1 MALHLPW
8 YDHTISLQRLDLI
21 TVDLPQKVIFTSG
34 IGVRKSRRA
43 LIVRWTDQDG
53 QIGYGECSCRP
64 DPYYSE
70 EFLEAAFP
78 LVEHYLWPELVQAQS
93 LREVHD
99 RMRKV
104 RGWYF
109 TKAAMEFAVLDLLQ
123 STTNTSFFAEW
134 DLWPT
139 VDQIPVGISIGIHET
154 EQSLR
159 SVIQSS
165 KELGYRRLKF
175 KISPRTKTQLFEAV
189 RPELEGLYVS
199 FDANGTFRS
208 EDLKNLAFFAEL
220 GEMIEQPFPPGHI
233 DLYQA
238 SKKQIP
244 SIYICQDEEV
254 KSLGDLQKIHQLGC
268 IDELNLK
275 PGRVGGII
283 STLNILQY
291 TQEQGIPCWI
301 GGMFET
307 GIGRAMNSQIA
318 GLTPDALAH
327 DQSPSA
333 RYFKEDLVHQ
343 PLTMNAEGFIDLEQ
357 ARRVTVDPDILD
369 KYTVHVKTLQKD

>member
-1 MALHLPW
+1 MAVHLPW
-8 YDHTISLQRLDLI
+8 YDSKLSLKRLDLI
-21 TVDLPQKVIFTSG
+21 TVDLPQKVVFTSG
-34 IGVRKSRRA
+34 IGVRTSRRA
-43 LIVRWTDQDG
+43 LIVKWTDEDG

-78 LVEHYLWPELVQAQS
+78 LVEHYLWPVLVEAQS
-93 LREVHD
+93 LREVHKG
-99 RMRKV
+99 MRKV

-123 STTNTSFFAEW
+123 SINDTSFFAEW
-134 DLWPT
+134 DCWPM
-139 VDQIPVGISIGIHET
+139 VSRIPVGISIGIHKT
-154 EQSLR
+154 EESLR

-175 KISPRTKTQLFEAV
+175 KISPQTDTRLFEAV
-189 RPELEGLYVS
+189 RPELQGLYVS
-199 FDANGTFRS
+199 FDANGTFRAGDVEGLS
-208 EDLKNLAFFAEL
+208 FFAKL
-220 GEMIEQPFPPGHI
+220 GEMIEQPFPPGYI
-233 DLYQA
+233 DLYQRA
-238 SKKQIP
+238 KKEIP
-244 SIYICQDEEV
+244 GMYICQDEEV

-283 STLNILQY
+283 TTLQILDY
-291 TQEQGIPCWI
+291 ARAHELPCWI

-307 GIGRAMNSQIA
+307 GIGRALNSQIA
-318 GLTPDALAH
+318 GLVPGALAH

-333 RYFKEDLVHQ
+333 RYFKEDLVQQ
-343 PLTMNAEGFIDLEQ
+343 PLVMDAEGYIDLQQ
-357 ARRVTVDPDILD
+357 ARRTRVDLD
-369 KYTVHVKTLQKD
+369 TLEKYTVSVKTLQKD